1 MLTDEQKRWLI
12 PVFNKAYSILD
23 KIPDLKSTCHSKGF
37 RFDAFF
43 TRESY
48 ESEFFYDE
56 DDGLYKVT
64 YMERDEYSQ
73 ELYGKT
79 NREIIRH
86 IVDRCI
92 NEDAYLNYASQKF
105 WELHPDSPLP
115 CRPEDKYADQYD
127 VFANERVF
135 YCHSIVKPYIES
147 IEMSTFPP
155 NSENEPLTLLKKGV
169 YLSLFLKSCKYIV
182 KVSIPE
188 FRKYCHYRL
197 CIQGVEHGQIC
208 GLSFY
213 LNQEKS
219 TIDISKFCERTDF
232 LSLEA
237 ELTPRYDRA
246 LLECLEI
253 NRNT

>member
-23 KIPDLKSTCHSKGF
+23 KISDLKTTCHSKGF

-43 TRESY
+43 TPAGTLY
-48 ESEFFYDE
+48 E
-56 DDGLYKVT
+56 
-64 YMERDEYSQ
+64 
-73 ELYGKT
+73 
-79 NREIIRH
+79 IRF
-86 IVDRCI
+86 I
-92 NEDAYLNYASQKF
+92 EDAYLNYASQKF

-135 YCHSIVKPYIES
+135 YCHSIVKPHIES

-197 CIQGVEHGQIC
+197 CIQGVEHGQIY

-253 NRNT
+253 NRNP